1 MFFSSS
7 DLHPISYLA
16 KPVDGIKACF
26 TSSCLFSVP
35 PLFPKTSDKLSL
47 PPSAAEGK
55 KRQGFSGGFG
65 PRERNGGG
73 HGRRRH
79 LPPQV
84 QRQATDRQG
93 HPEDQ
98 TRLQHTLDD
107 WVLLRALD
115 CGKETRRSQKGALG

>member
-1 MFFSSS
+1 MM
-7 DLHPISYLA
+7 
-16 KPVDGIKACF
+16 
-26 TSSCLFSVP
+26 SVFCP
-35 PLFPKTSDKLSL
+35 STVSENIGHTLSLSL

-55 KRQGFSGGFG
+55 ERQGFSGGFR
-65 PRERNGGG
+65 PLERNSGG

-93 HPEDQ
+93 HPEEQ

-107 WVLLRALD
+107 WVLLGALD
-115 CGKETRRSQKGALG
+115 RGEETRWSQKGALG